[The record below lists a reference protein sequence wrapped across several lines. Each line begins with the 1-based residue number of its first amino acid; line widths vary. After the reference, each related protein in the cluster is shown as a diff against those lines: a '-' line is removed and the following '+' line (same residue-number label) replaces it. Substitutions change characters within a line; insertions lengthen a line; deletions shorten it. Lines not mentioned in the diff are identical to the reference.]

1 MEFLKLTKEE
11 TAKFN
16 IDRKLLQRDLNDGF
30 SGGEK
35 KRNELIQLL
44 MLQPDLIMLDEI
56 DSGLDVDAIRIVSK
70 GINLYKNDKLI
81 HELELPV
88 AVSLFDTS
96 IDPVIDNGVM
106 IIEPSKL
113 SFNMEL
119 FTYSADNREMSKSLK
134 EVQKLIE
141 RKNKEGIE
149 DAHQLTKAL
158 ITALNESGIV
168 LSSVYLEII
177 IFNLMKNRGKDFV
190 NEKHLLN
197 EIMGM
202 SEALQTSA
210 TSISLSFE
218 RLKDQLKN
226 TGFYN
231 NTRESVYDIFYQ

>member
-1 MEFLKLTKEE
+1 MEEEEKE
-11 TAKFN
+11 FN
-16 IDRKLLQRDLNDGF
+16 KIK
-30 SGGEK
+30 
-35 KRNELIQLL
+35 
-44 MLQPDLIMLDEI
+44 
-56 DSGLDVDAIRIVSK
+56 
-70 GINLYKNDKLI
+70 LYKNDKLMHDI
-81 HELELPV
+81 ELPV
-88 AVSLFDTS
+88 YVSLFDTT
-96 IDPVIDNGVM
+96 IEPVIDNGIM